1 MGFDSKLHEDGNG
14 GSRLDQIKSSSTT
27 TMEFALKLHDDGNG
41 GSRSDQIESSS
52 TPTMGFA
59 PKLLDEGDNDSRPTQ
74 KFAPKFFDES
84 DDGSRPNFSATIAN
98 KAYADDDAVRKRI
111 SACLWQPEAWLQQSR
126 MKMQRYRFKAENVRK
141 Y

>member
-59 PKLLDEGDNDSRPTQ
+59 PKLLDEGDNDSRP
-74 KFAPKFFDES
+74 
-84 DDGSRPNFSATIAN
+84 NFSATIAN